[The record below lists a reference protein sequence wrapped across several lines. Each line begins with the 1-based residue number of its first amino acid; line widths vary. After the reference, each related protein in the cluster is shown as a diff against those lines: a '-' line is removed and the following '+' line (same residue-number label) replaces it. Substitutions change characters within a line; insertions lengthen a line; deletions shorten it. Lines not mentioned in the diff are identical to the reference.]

1 MSTWAP
7 AAPTAGGR
15 RGVVPVLLSW
25 VLSDRLLGLVASGLG
40 AIVVANLATVLARR
54 GIPSPTMLVAGAL
67 LAAVVLRPD
76 ARSFAP
82 PPVAVLGIGA
92 YVAVTALS
100 VTWAGD
106 AELAVAATILLAK
119 DVAVALLVAGV
130 VRRTGSLRALCWA
143 VVAATTFV
151 AAVTVWQA
159 ATGTYGQPYGG
170 LALSDVGNI
179 VVDHDSW
186 RQTGTFGDANF
197 FAQGL
202 LVGVAFALARLRYE
216 RDVVLRTAAAVAV
229 ALLSTAVVLTYSR
242 GGGLVLVV
250 LLVGAGLLLWRPRP
264 RTVVTVAVPLLVVAV
279 VALPPGYSE
288 RLAVVS
294 GSVADASA
302 PGADVSVRGR
312 VSEVRAG
319 LLMFRDRPLLG
330 VGAGNYPARY
340 QEYARGMGLDPRRE
354 PRAAHSLYVEVLAE
368 TGVVGAVTLAGVLS
382 LAFARLGVWPF
393 ASAADRRRTD
403 RRSREAGLAAATV
416 AFLLTSVLL
425 HGAFLRILWLL
436 VALAATTPRGPV
448 PDRRRLVQVPTP
460 AVPPRGWGR
469 PDGDEGPR

>member
-1 MSTWAP
+1 MSTSAP
-7 AAPTAGGR
+7 AAPAAHGR
-15 RGVVPVLLSW
+15 RGIVPPLLSW
-25 VLSDRLLGLVASGLG
+25 TLSDRLLGLVASGLG
-40 AIVVANLATVLARR
+40 AIVVANLAPVLVRR

-82 PPVAVLGIGA
+82 SPVAVLGIGG
-92 YVAVTALS
+92 YVAITVLS

-106 AELAVAATILLAK
+106 ATLAVDATVLLLK

-130 VRRTGSLRALCWA
+130 VRRTGALRSLCWA
-143 VVAATTFV
+143 VVAAMTLV
-151 AAVTVWQA
+151 AAITVWQA
-159 ATGTYGQPYGG
+159 ATGTYGHAYGG
-170 LALSDVGNI
+170 LAISDVGMI
-179 VVDHDSW
+179 VMDHDSW

-202 LVGVAFALARLRYE
+202 VVGVAFALARLRYE
-216 RDVVLRTAAAVAV
+216 RDVVLRSAAAVAIG
-229 ALLSTAVVLTYSR
+229 LLSTAVVLTYSR
-242 GGGLVLVV
+242 GGALVLVV
-250 LLVGAGLLLWRPRP
+250 LLVGTGLVLWRPRP
-264 RTVVTVAVPLLVVAV
+264 RKLVAGAVLLLVVAT
-279 VALPPGYSE
+279 VALPEGYSE
-288 RLAVVS
+288 RLGVVS
-294 GSVADASA
+294 ESVTDASA

-340 QEYARGMGLDPRRE
+340 QEYARGLGLDPRRE

-368 TGVVGAVTLAGVLS
+368 TGVLGAVTFAGLLL

-393 ASAADRRRTD
+393 ARDADRRRTD
-403 RRSREAGLAAATV
+403 PRSREAGLAAAML

-425 HGAFLRILWLL
+425 HGSFLRILWLL
-436 VALAATTPRGPV
+436 LALALTTPRGPDAGPRRIV
-448 PDRRRLVQVPTP
+448 PFPTS
-460 AVPPRGWGR
+460 AATPRGLAPPGH
-469 PDGDEGPR
+469 GEEPR